1 MSRHI
6 PNFRVKIEAPYYY
19 LLCDDVIIHSEES
32 SQAML
37 KYLIWIDGM
46 NMSAL
51 ATIGRG
57 RMDLHEWSLLKGE
70 ERIAVM
76 LDRRMNV

>member
-1 MSRHI
+1 MSRRI

-19 LLCDDVIIHSEES
+19 LLCDDVIIHSEEN

-37 KYLIWIDGM
+37 KYLLWIDDM
-46 NMSAL
+46 NIAPSS
-51 ATIGRG
+51 IGRG